1 MVNVVTINLIQSYI
15 AIITLGLLTI
25 QILWNI
31 QNKFYKYFAY
41 LFVFTLPILA
51 ILSKYFL
58 YRKIDPFYMY
68 TDLCILCDGKAEYYI
83 NFLRISFYS
92 ISIALFAPLFKLSKL
107 YTKFSS
113 LGYYI
118 GFYSL
123 SIHIFTTSPF
133 INIFLFRIFF
143 EVCQVGVLIS
153 IIKKMREMFAPKPK
167 V

>member
-25 QILWNI
+25 QIFWNI
-31 QNKFYKYFAY
+31 QNKFYKYFVY
-41 LFVFTLPILA
+41 LFIFTLPILA

-92 ISIALFAPLFKLSKL
+92 ITIALFAPLFKLPK
-107 YTKFSS
+107 YFD
-113 LGYYI
+113 YAYFI
-118 GFYSL
+118 GFYAL
-123 SIHIFTTSPF
+123 SIYIFTTSPF
-133 INIFLFRIFF
+133 TNLTLFRVFF
-143 EVCQVGVLIS
+143 WVCQFGVLVS
-153 IIKKMREMFAPKPK
+153 IVPKMREVFMPKPK